1 MTLMNA
7 AKAGTKMPVA
17 GIGTWPYVTTP
28 GTGVPGEMWNDTIAE
43 KAISEWI
50 MLGGRR
56 IDSASNYY
64 DQVGIGKAVKLSG
77 VAREEIFLTSKISLE
92 GYNETFQQTIDY
104 SISILHIIY
113 EQTDKIRK
121 WVMLTSS

>member
-1 MTLMNA
+1 MTQLLRRPFQS
-7 AKAGTKMPVA
+7 GSCWEV
-17 GIGTWPYVTTP
+17 V
-28 GTGVPGEMWNDTIAE
+28 
-43 KAISEWI
+43 
-50 MLGGRR
+50 R